1 MVSDRRRNLK
11 NRGRNRNRGVDLVWV
26 IVNMRDNNKIYIMA
40 F

>member
-1 MVSDRRRNLK
+1 MK

-26 IVNMRDNNKIYIMA
+26 IVNMRDNNKIHIMA